1 MLPYGLFVPV
11 RQEIID
17 SGAGRGHATQNTP
30 SGRDHGPLRFVPLPP
45 PTQGEIQ
52 ELAVTLAARLTACLT
67 AAWENDGQSGLD
79 QALAG
84 LSEALFWSQH
94 APPGTRDLPV
104 LSGLEGAASGPG
116 PEAGLPETLGPQG
129 KTLCASVAGFSLH
142 AAQFVPA
149 QDREALERL
158 CRYGLRAPFSQ
169 ERLSLRPDGM
179 VVYRPRRPWPN
190 AQGSTYLILEP
201 LDFLRRLAA
210 LISYPYSHQVRYH
223 GLFANR
229 SRFRKLLPAPPIT
242 RDAGCAHGY
251 GDEVAEIRK
260 GEGLPCG
267 EDPSDSHLRDDASP
281 DSPQGSPSRRRLVWA
296 QLLRRLLHID
306 ALACP
311 RCSTTSESVPMVVLA
326 FLTDPEVVGRILRHL
341 DLP

>member
-1 MLPYGLFVPV
+1 MRFRLAMDRRLLSRMLAVYLRTLFSWQRRRGRSIGLIGGQTGAVTFVQRFGGALNLNPHLHSVLPDGLFVPV

-223 GLFANR
+223 GL
-229 SRFRKLLPAPPIT
+229 
-242 RDAGCAHGY
+242 C
-251 GDEVAEIRK
+251 
-260 GEGLPCG
+260 
-267 EDPSDSHLRDDASP
+267 
-281 DSPQGSPSRRRLVWA
+281 
-296 QLLRRLLHID
+296 
-306 ALACP
+306 
-311 RCSTTSESVPMVVLA
+311 
-326 FLTDPEVVGRILRHL
+326 
-341 DLP
+341 